1 MFALIMAGGK
11 ASRLGMGE
19 KALARIG
26 DRPLISYVLTAVID
40 AGLSPIVIVSPLTPY
55 TTNYCRVQNIEWI
68 CTDGRGYVEDIGQAV
83 TELSITGPVL
93 TICADLPGI
102 TAKHIKTVLDRY
114 NESGCP
120 ACSVWVE
127 SAADNFI
134 RSSGTL
140 LSVDNEKNSIPGI
153 PVGLNIIQG
162 DLIAEEQ
169 DEIQIILSDPLL
181 VLNINTRD
189 DLVAD

>member
-1 MFALIMAGGK
+1 MT
-11 ASRLGMGE
+11 E
-19 KALARIG
+19 KCNEYKIAHCKQKTIN
-26 DRPLISYVLTAVID
+26 TAEFVN
-40 AGLSPIVIVSPLTPY
+40 Y
-55 TTNYCRVQNIEWI
+55 THLLFKNRVQNIEWI

-83 TELSITGPVL
+83 TVLSITGPVL

-120 ACSVWVE
+120 ACSVWVKP
-127 SAADNFI
+127 AAGNFI
-134 RSSGTL
+134 HSSNGQ
-140 LSVDNEKNSIPGI
+140 LSATKDENSIPGI

-169 DEIQIILSDPLL
+169 NEIQIILSDPLL
-181 VLNINTRD
+181 VLNINTRED
-189 DLVAD
+189 MVAAEKMLRTSKSV